1 MSSSPSAFTRRTSS
15 LAGGLGAEG
24 ELDIRSEEHT
34 SEPQSHHDLVCRLLL
49 EKKKT
54 APNPARGPRRTRRAA
69 TPPPPRQS
77 GERDPSAGP
86 PTTPPPP
93 PPPSR
98 PPHARGYPTHQ
109 PQR

>member
-49 EKKKT
+49 EKKKKK
-54 APNPARGPRRTRRAA
+54 NKNNK
-69 TPPPPRQS
+69 RQTKKKAHKNK
-77 GERDPSAGP
+77 RNN
-86 PTTPPPP
+86 TLIKTKK
-93 PPPSR
+93 R
-98 PPHARGYPTHQ
+98 HQ
-109 PQR
+109 NTQDYAVAQIQEQYTGDVDDD